1 MGLYIRF
8 CYNIGVK
15 RVGLPRKGALLT
27 VTTGRNMVGG
37 LNTLTSQEWTQ
48 PTWHMPMKIP
58 LRRLLLLSVH
68 QKSRNLQRKGKRSER
83 EESCRMKSPPCMMS
97 RQPCVNITEQTAPQY
112 TTAIYIYV
120 CLFSLGIVIW
130 SLDIIG
136 SF

>member
-1 MGLYIRF
+1 MGLDIRF

-58 LRRLLLLSVH
+58 LRRLLLLSVQ

-97 RQPCVNITEQTAPQY
+97 RQPCVKITEPAPQY

-130 SLDIIG
+130 SLDIIR